1 MTWVMVVCKQSD
13 ELAMAEIISNI
24 LKRSRKEMRLFY
36 GAKRLGNLL
45 FMVFHDPKESMK
57 IAEGLIVRR
66 YNTFDQI
73 PYLLIDR
80 NGFL

>member
-13 ELAMAEIISNI
+13 EAEMAEILRGI
-24 LKRSRKEMRLFY
+24 LKLPKTSEVFF
-36 GAKRLGNLL
+36 GAKRMGDLI
-45 FMVFHDPKESMK
+45 FMVFHDYKVSSK

-66 YNTFDQI
+66 HTEFEQI
-73 PYLLIDR
+73 PYLMIDR